1 MSGPPRSSRPPGIR
15 GCLGS
20 RAAWGSGPPGVR
32 TGAAAGAL
40 GAALVAIAVVI
51 TLWPLL
57 PADGRL
63 RVTFL
68 DVGQGDSIV
77 IELPDGR
84 TILVDTGPGG
94 RRRLDAGE
102 RVIAPFLWNRG
113 IRGLAAVIITHDD
126 IDHAGGLPSIRRLF
140 RVDELWTAA
149 DTAPE
154 RRWFGDVPITVLAP
168 ATGRRPQRAARLE
181 CDMPPAVQAERASGE
196 PAAAVRGAAAWGLGP
211 SHGPK
216 TKIASAERHEPS
228 LRSRERTERAPSHV
242 RAIDRN
248 NGGIVM
254 RIDHGLLSLLLTA
267 DIESDAEADL
277 RAAGAPLRVTVL
289 KVAHHGGRRSTS
301 DAFLAAARPSLA
313 VISVGG
319 RNRFGHPAK
328 ETLARLHEAGA
339 RVYRTDQHGAVALES
354 DGQELLV
361 TAWADRR
368 PERFVLYPSNERSI

>member
-1 MSGPPRSSRPPGIR
+1 M
-15 GCLGS
+15 
-20 RAAWGSGPPGVR
+20 
-32 TGAAAGAL
+32 GAL
-40 GAALVAIAVVI
+40 GAALVATAVVM

-68 DVGQGDSIV
+68 DVGQGDSVV

-94 RRRLDAGE
+94 RRRLDTGE
-102 RVIAPFLWNRG
+102 RVVAPFLWNRG
-113 IRGLAAVIITHDD
+113 VRGLTAVIITHDD

-149 DTAPE
+149 DTLPE

-168 ATGRRPQRAARLE
+168 ATARRPHCAGRLE
-181 CDMPPAVQAERASGE
+181 CDMPPALRAERPAQSVASQPPQCEAQPPGVCGRLGFGAVKRPRDGQTAPSQTSPARSPASG
-196 PAAAVRGAAAWGLGP
+196 
-211 SHGPK
+211 
-216 TKIASAERHEPS
+216 ASDS
-228 LRSRERTERAPSHV
+228 KKGRSPTRVERAV
-242 RAIDRN
+242 DRN
-248 NGGIVM
+248 NGGIVL

-277 RAAGAPLRVTVL
+277 QAAGAPLRVTVL

-301 DAFLAAARPSLA
+301 EAFLAAARPILA

-319 RNRFGHPAK
+319 RNRFGHPAG
-328 ETLARLHEAGA
+328 ETLARLQEAGV
-339 RVYRTDQHGAVALES
+339 RVYRTDQHGAVVLES